1 MAFRSVN
8 NLQFCKDDMRR
19 AYREKVG
26 SSRRRRIKIR
36 DIIDILDIVV
46 PIIPHFFGSNT
57 LSAGPDNYNSYGNN
71 HMNGGYGRRD
81 DDMHSFH
88 CGGGGGGRFGLDMG
102 SGDYGNESIHCGGR
116 GNGNNH
122 NGQYGM
128 RMARADDY
136 YDREITEEEFERLL
150 EFAEQCNNNN
160 NSRMY

>member
-1 MAFRSVN
+1 
-8 NLQFCKDDMRR
+8 MRR

-36 DIIDILDIVV
+36 DIIDVLEIVG
-46 PIIPHFFGSNT
+46 PIIPHFFGSNS
-57 LSAGPDNYNSYGNN
+57 LSAGPDNYSNYGNN
-71 HMNGGYGRRD
+71 HMNGSYGRRD

-102 SGDYGNESIHCGGR
+102 SGDYGNESRHYGGR
-116 GNGNNH
+116 GNGNS
-122 NGQYGM
+122 QYGM
-128 RMARADDY
+128 RMALAEDY

-150 EFAEQCNNNN
+150 DFAEQSHNN